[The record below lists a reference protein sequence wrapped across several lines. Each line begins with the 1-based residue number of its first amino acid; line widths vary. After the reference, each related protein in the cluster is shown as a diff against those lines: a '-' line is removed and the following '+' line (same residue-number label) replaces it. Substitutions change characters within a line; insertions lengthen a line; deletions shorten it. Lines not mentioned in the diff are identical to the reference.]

1 MREPG
6 GGDQAAGGRLPLV
19 HSRRIASLCL
29 DASIH
34 GRERQPLRLERHDSL
49 GPRALLIREAE
60 RVAVR
65 VPEVGDLDLA
75 EGHDPSL
82 VGLRVLVLFE
92 DEAVRGELV
101 DQLLEAVARFPA
113 RPGRLAP
120 RDVA

>member
-1 MREPG
+1 
-6 GGDQAAGGRLPLV
+6 
-19 HSRRIASLCL
+19 
-29 DASIH
+29 
-34 GRERQPLRLERHDSL
+34 
-49 GPRALLIREAE
+49 LIREAE

-82 VGLRVLVLFE
+82 VGLRLLVLFE
-92 DEAVRGELV
+92 DEAVRGERV
-101 DQLLEAVARFPA
+101 DQLLEVVARFPA